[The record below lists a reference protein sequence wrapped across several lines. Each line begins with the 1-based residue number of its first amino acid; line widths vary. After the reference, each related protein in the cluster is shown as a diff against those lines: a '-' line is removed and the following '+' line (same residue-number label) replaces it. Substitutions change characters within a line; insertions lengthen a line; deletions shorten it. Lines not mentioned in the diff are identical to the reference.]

1 MEIENQIDVLHS
13 ENMEWLK
20 KLASYSEEIN
30 SMQSSIETIAATYT
44 SRAVMSK
51 IEHFQNQLI
60 IHKHRISG
68 LKHSIKNDEK
78 IIQSHDNLKL
88 ESHHASAKDQV
99 HTFEKI
105 IGDLKLELNQFLQQS
120 V

>member
-30 SMQSSIETIAATYT
+30 SMQSSIESVAATYT
-44 SRAVMSK
+44 SRTVMSK

-60 IHKHRISG
+60 IQKHRISS

-78 IIQSHDNLKL
+78 LLNGNQSA

-105 IGDLKLELNQFLQQS
+105 INDLRHELNQFLQQAI
-120 V
+120 